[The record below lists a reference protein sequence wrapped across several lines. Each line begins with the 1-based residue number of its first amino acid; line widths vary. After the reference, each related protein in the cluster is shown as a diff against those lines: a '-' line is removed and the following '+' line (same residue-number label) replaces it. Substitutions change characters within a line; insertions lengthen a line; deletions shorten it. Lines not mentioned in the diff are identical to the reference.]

1 MVKLPIFG
9 AVLFSSLVLSLTSCG
24 GKDPI
29 CDCIQ
34 VGDELNKASA
44 KVLQK
49 EPTAADEALLIKL
62 RKKKVKACKNYQTM
76 SGVDMLKRKE
86 SCQ

>member
-9 AVLFSSLVLSLTSCG
+9 AVLFSSVILTLTSCS

-29 CDCIQ
+29 CECIK

-62 RKKKVKACKNYQTM
+62 RKKKMKACQNYQTM

-86 SCQ
+86 TCQ